1 MLAVMPKAWGSIGA
15 DIEAVVHAAPMIA
28 YAQTAGCLRAAIL
41 RHFGDPAARDPC
53 GACGA
58 GDRREPVGDV
68 DAPAAPGALPRS
80 TVADSVTGGLS
91 PVRRICNHQ

>member
-1 MLAVMPKAWGSIGA
+1 MGIDRP

-28 YAQTAGCLRAAIL
+28 YAQTGGCLRAAIL
-41 RHFGDPAARDPC
+41 RRAPRAERAVLAIAASRS
-53 GACGA
+53 AMSMHL
-58 GDRREPVGDV
+58 RR
-68 DAPAAPGALPRS
+68 PGALPRS